1 MLVWDKTTLLCCKAV
16 CNLDLY
22 RAPPLA
28 VCSCERTMEVL
39 YKLERTIPF
48 TSSLI
53 LEANWRSMWLVRKST
68 DWPEPSRWHNSFQ
81 ELRWSPLE
89 STCAVVPFLL
99 PRNELCHRR
108 SGQSWPSSRSL
119 TRIWRVPASCS
130 LSRTVLIAHVCRLR
144 YGSAYTET
152 LWNYEGDKQVKR
164 KKTLS
169 SVCRSKHE
177 LLQCKV

>member
-1 MLVWDKTTLLCCKAV
+1 
-16 CNLDLY
+16 
-22 RAPPLA
+22 
-28 VCSCERTMEVL
+28 MEVL

-81 ELRWSPLE
+81 ELSWSPLE

-119 TRIWRVPASCS
+119 TRIWRVHACYNS
-130 LSRTVLIAHVCRLR
+130 SRTVLVAHVCRLPIWQR
-144 YGSAYTET
+144 LHGNAMQLWRRWTAHEKET
-152 LWNYEGDKQVKR
+152 APISLQKQTWTVAM
-164 KKTLS
+164 
-169 SVCRSKHE
+169 
-177 LLQCKV
+177 

>member
-1 MLVWDKTTLLCCKAV
+1 
-16 CNLDLY
+16 
-22 RAPPLA
+22 
-28 VCSCERTMEVL
+28 MEVL

-81 ELRWSPLE
+81 ELSWSPLE

-108 SGQSWPSSRSL
+108 SGQSWPRFQVAHENLARPRQLQFLVHSTNCTRVQAPDMAATTRKRYAIVINSSRERNRSHQSAEARMNCCNVKFEQNCIGPL
-119 TRIWRVPASCS
+119 T
-130 LSRTVLIAHVCRLR
+130 
-144 YGSAYTET
+144 
-152 LWNYEGDKQVKR
+152 
-164 KKTLS
+164 
-169 SVCRSKHE
+169 
-177 LLQCKV
+177 LLNL